1 MSSDANGS
9 SGGRLTVAAALG
21 EILWLFSQSA
31 LHRQLKIERFESAVM
46 PAVMTEQFR
55 IFRFG
60 PLPQLAG
67 VPVDQFP
74 PGLTRE
80 GLEHM
85 PLGVALWAELSEAA
99 EAKLNDGKPLA
110 ADEWRSGDRLWLLEL
125 ISPFGNPENQL
136 TERMFAD
143 LLSGP
148 FAGRDFKLHRTDPK
162 TGEKVALSLQGLGK
176 GLGSIQPAPV

>member
-1 MSSDANGS
+1 
-9 SGGRLTVAAALG
+9 
-21 EILWLFSQSA
+21 
-31 LHRQLKIERFESAVM
+31 M

-60 PLPQLAG
+60 PLPQLDG

-74 PGLTRE
+74 IGLTRA

-85 PLGVALWAELSEAA
+85 PLGVALWAELSEEA
-99 EAKLNDGKPLA
+99 EKHLNDGQPLK

-125 ISPFGNPENQL
+125 ISPFGNEENKL

-143 LLSGP
+143 LLAGP
-148 FAGRDFKLHRTDPK
+148 FAGRDFSLHRTDPK
-162 TGEKVALSLQGLGK
+162 TGEKVALSFK
-176 GLGSIQPAPV
+176 GLSKGLAPTGAAPH